1 MIRAGIVTI
10 SDRSFRGERP
20 DLSGPVLRELVER
33 LGAEIVKT
41 IVIPDEPALIAQT
54 LMHLTDV
61 LQCHLVVTTG
71 GTGVSPRDTTPEAT
85 RQVIER
91 ELPGMEMAIQQ
102 ASLKQTP
109 FAMLSRAVAGV
120 RGQALILNL
129 PGSPKAVKEC
139 FAVVEPVLTHALTL
153 LQDQDPYAVEVHT

>member
-1 MIRAGIVTI
+1 MRAAIVTV

-20 DLSGPVLRELVER
+20 DLSGPMLKALVESI
-33 LGAEIVKT
+33 GAEIVT
-41 IVIPDEPALIAQT
+41 TTVVPDEPALIAQT
-54 LMHLTDV
+54 LIQLTDV
-61 LQCHLVVTTG
+61 LRCHLVVTTG

-109 FAMLSRAVAGV
+109 FAMLSRGIAGV

-139 FAVVEPVLTHALTL
+139 FAVVGPVLIHALTL
-153 LQDQDPYAVEVHT
+153 LQDQDPYAMEAHT